1 MSLASDLK
9 NKRFDK
15 RLVDWN
21 LKNNVIT
28 QAEYDQMMSS
38 LSDETDNATTVELSN
53 MEEHAVVE
61 NNDIEV
67 VSNDGGFLQ

>member
-1 MSLASDLK
+1 VSLASDLK